1 MGVMRKMRQGTEL
14 DDLMADGNMGLIRA
28 VEGFD
33 PDRGFKFQTY
43 ATTVVR
49 GAIYN
54 GLRRMDWV
62 PERTRARARLLQ
74 QTRDRI
80 TSETG
85 EEPSDEAL
93 AEEMKISTDEV
104 YELVASMGAVYLLS
118 LDQPL
123 VSDDPD
129 ASISDVVEDEEP
141 SPLQEVEFGEERDA
155 LRNAIRQLDEREQ
168 MIITLHYFEGVT
180 FEAVSRQ
187 LGVSKQRVSQMHS
200 RAVKRLRDALGDE
213 ALSSEAIQGFT
224 FDSQA

>member
-1 MGVMRKMRQGTEL
+1 MRQGTEL